1 MRTILA
7 VFMILL
13 LVPSCEKDEGTQN
26 ELFWSNEKLDQSQPL
41 LSELPMDL
49 TKVIAV
55 IAFGADMPEVYNPTF
70 EYYTTTSDVRIRAV
84 CSGTV
89 IRKTF
94 NERFQDYSIVLLP
107 KPNSAWTIIYDH
119 ILNCPAKV
127 GDAIVAGAEIGSI
140 GTGNRIELQVNKVV
154 TGSSEISVCP
164 LMVAGPAFIIAHNEL
179 LQRIL
184 QGQQYSFGWCIK
196 TIVTE

>member
-7 VFMILL
+7 VFLILL

-70 EYYTTTSDVRIRAV
+70 EYYTTRIRAV

>member
-7 VFMILL
+7 VYLILL

>member
-7 VFMILL
+7 VFIFLL

-26 ELFWSNEKLDQSQPL
+26 ETFWTIEKLDQSQPV
-41 LSELPMDL
+41 LSELPLDL
-49 TKVIAV
+49 TKVYAV
-55 IAFGADMPEVYNPTF
+55 IAFGAELPEVHNPTF
-70 EYYTTTSDVRIRAV
+70 EYYTLTSDVKIKAV
-84 CSGTV
+84 CSGTI
-89 IRKTF
+89 IRITF
-94 NERFQDYSIVLLP
+94 NERFQDYSIALLP

-119 ILNCPAKV
+119 LLNCPANV

-140 GTGNRIELQVNKVV
+140 GTGNRVELQVNKVV

-164 LMVAGPAFIIAHNEL
+164 LMVAGPSFIIAHNEL
-179 LQRIL
+179 LQRL
-184 QGQQYSFGWCIK
+184 LEGKQYSFGWCIK

>member
-1 MRTILA
+1 
-7 VFMILL
+7 
-13 LVPSCEKDEGTQN
+13 
-26 ELFWSNEKLDQSQPL
+26 
-41 LSELPMDL
+41 
-49 TKVIAV
+49 
-55 IAFGADMPEVYNPTF
+55 
-70 EYYTTTSDVRIRAV
+70 
-84 CSGTV
+84 
-89 IRKTF
+89 
-94 NERFQDYSIVLLP
+94 LLP

-184 QGQQYSFGWCIK
+184 QGQQHSFGWCIK

>member
-7 VFMILL
+7 VFLILL

-49 TKVIAV
+49 TKVISV
-55 IAFGADMPEVYNPTF
+55 IAFGADMPEVHNPTF
-70 EYYTTTSDVRIRAV
+70 EYYTTTSDVKIRAV

>member
-7 VFMILL
+7 VFLILL

-70 EYYTTTSDVRIRAV
+70 EYYTTTSDVKIRAV

>member
-1 MRTILA
+1 MRKILA
-7 VFMILL
+7 VFIVLL

-26 ELFWSNEKLDQSQPL
+26 ELFWSNESLDQSQPL

-55 IAFGADMPEVYNPTF
+55 IPFGAELPEVHNPTF
-70 EYYTTTSDVRIRAV
+70 EYYASTSDVRIKAV
-84 CSGTV
+84 CSGTI

-94 NERFQDYSIVLLP
+94 NERFQDYSIVLAP

-119 ILNCPAKV
+119 ILDCPAKV
-127 GDAIVAGAEIGSI
+127 GDVITAGAEIGSI

-154 TGSSEISVCP
+154 TGPSEISVCP

-179 LQRIL
+179 LQRLL
-184 QGQQYSFGWCIK
+184 QGQPYSFDWCIK

>member
-7 VFMILL
+7 VFLILL

-55 IAFGADMPEVYNPTF
+55 IAFGADMPEVHNPTF
-70 EYYTTTSDVRIRAV
+70 EYYTTTSDVKIRAV

-94 NERFQDYSIVLLP
+94 
-107 KPNSAWTIIYDH
+107 
-119 ILNCPAKV
+119 
-127 GDAIVAGAEIGSI
+127 
-140 GTGNRIELQVNKVV
+140 
-154 TGSSEISVCP
+154 
-164 LMVAGPAFIIAHNEL
+164 
-179 LQRIL
+179 
-184 QGQQYSFGWCIK
+184 
-196 TIVTE
+196 

>member
-7 VFMILL
+7 VFIILL

>member
-7 VFMILL
+7 VFLILL

-41 LSELPMDL
+41 LSELPLDL

-55 IAFGADMPEVYNPTF
+55 IAFGADMPEVHNPTF
-70 EYYTTTSDVRIRAV
+70 EYYTTTSDVKIRAV

>member
-7 VFMILL
+7 VFLILL

-49 TKVIAV
+49 TKVISV
-55 IAFGADMPEVYNPTF
+55 IAFGADMPEVHNPTF
-70 EYYTTTSDVRIRAV
+70 EYYTTTSDVKIRAV

-127 GDAIVAGAEIGSI
+127 GDAIVAGAEMGSI

>member
-7 VFMILL
+7 VFLILL